1 MPAFTDVA
9 SVPPAVSTKLF
20 ASSAAAAV
28 WSVVQPSRYV
38 PALTA
43 TLVPIEALEAGVAL
57 VIPVTVVA
65 GPEAGYLPCPARRTT
80 RSSPH
85 PPGAQREPPPPDP
98 VRSLASVRTGSPL
111 RSRERR
117 RPVVL
122 ADQHLCGQHKTNTTP
137 CSGKDQH
144 ADNTDKT
151 VLPGTRRLA
160 C

>member
-28 WSVVQPSRYV
+28 WSVAVQPSRYV

-43 TLVPIEALEAGVAL
+43 TLVPIEALKAGVAL

-85 PPGAQREPPPPDP
+85 PPWMHLDASAASRRLPQEEIAPNAVTTQRP
-98 VRSLASVRTGSPL
+98 
-111 RSRERR
+111 RERR
-117 RPVVL
+117 YLDANEISPVARYGSMKL
-122 ADQHLCGQHKTNTTP
+122 GA
-137 CSGKDQH
+137 
-144 ADNTDKT
+144 
-151 VLPGTRRLA
+151 
-160 C
+160 